1 MEIMKVIRAEFGQ
14 TKGIPP
20 SGLCVGIHR
29 AGAIHKKM
37 VKKHDGGLAVW
48 SLRPDLDFLP
58 FEKEGLGEKGIR
70 STSDLESIKG
80 QGEKLIFGVRGA
92 PPQVRKKAQ
101 EMGLELLADATCPF
115 VIQQEEAAEELLREG
130 YNLVLLSSR
139 THHGIPR
146 LQGIAK
152 EVGRELFIIEKEEDV
167 DEIRLTRFEPVGV
180 IVQTTFWI
188 ETYKKIMA
196 RLLDRFSNVRIRNT
210 ACIDSFQ
217 RLPEVEKLAKE
228 VDAIVIVGWT
238 EGMTNRMLEVARA
251 FNSSVYKIER
261 VDQLQPDWVLGKEKI
276 GVIAANETPSWM
288 MDEVVERIQSLAGE
302 FSGSILPSLAS

>member
-1 MEIMKVIRAEFGQ
+1 MEVIKGDFSE

-20 SGLCVGIHR
+20 SGLCVGVHR
-29 AGAIHKKM
+29 AGAIHQKM
-37 VKKHDGGLAVW
+37 VQKYGDGLTVW
-48 SLRPDLDFLP
+48 SLRPDLDFVA
-58 FEKEGLGEKGIR
+58 FKKEGLGENGIR
-70 STSDLESIKG
+70 ATDDLESIKG
-80 QGEKLIFGVRGA
+80 EKLIYGVRGA

-115 VIQQEEAAEELLREG
+115 VTQQEEAAEDLLKEG

-152 EVGRELFIIEKEEDV
+152 DVGRELFIVEKEEDV
-167 DEIRLTRFEPVGV
+167 EQIRLTRFEPIGV

-196 RLLDRFSNVRIRNT
+196 RILDRFGNVRVRNT
-210 ACIDSFQ
+210 ACIDSLQ
-217 RLPEVEKLAKE
+217 RLPEVEKLARQ
-228 VDAIVIVGWT
+228 VDALVIFGWT

-251 FNSSVYKIER
+251 FNSNVYKIEK
-261 VDQLQPDWVLGKEKI
+261 VDQLKPEWFRGKERVGII
-276 GVIAANETPSWM
+276 GANETPDWM
-288 MDEVVERIQSLAGE
+288 VDEAVERIKSLAT
-302 FSGSILPSLAS
+302 